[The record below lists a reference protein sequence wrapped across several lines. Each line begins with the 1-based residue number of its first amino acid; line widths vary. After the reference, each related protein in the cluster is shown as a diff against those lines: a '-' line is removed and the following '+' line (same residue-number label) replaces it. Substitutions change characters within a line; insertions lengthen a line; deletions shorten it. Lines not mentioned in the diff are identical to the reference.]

1 MKLKSFF
8 FKSITFLLFILLIFS
23 FSCSTFK
30 YNLPEFTGQ
39 NDSDFLSHLYPIISS
54 DTKTSINETLNF
66 CSVFIDENGV
76 FYSLIIELNKLNLN
90 NTDFWFYELFFYD
103 YSPLQKIGIT
113 SSSNTNQNQT
123 NNDQNNNKN
132 ENMNLSPK
140 VFKITSTSVNP
151 MTPLKITDKTLN
163 FGKNIFS
170 WKGNTI
176 KFELKDKKNSIKINA
191 QLYPQ
196 NNFSLLGSPII
207 KQSLGQMFFFTSAD
221 LPVECEYTFYY
232 SEKEKVKRKLKNGF
246 GILYKSW
253 GANSASEYELHFL
266 KFSNFNFKDVK
277 INPPD
282 NLLNKSY
289 LFFSIP
295 KASFYSALEISRE
308 NNLPVF
314 NLLQN
319 FFPDND
325 YRYSKIIPDKNRRY
339 PSNFSI
345 LLKNFLIRFNPI
357 YEKSV
362 VQFFTHDSWFGIVP
376 VYDSAGR
383 AIGLGFSNLYE
394 YSRMK

>member
-8 FKSITFLLFILLIFS
+8 FKSITFLFFILLVLS

-30 YNLPEFTGQ
+30 YKLPEFTGQ
-39 NDSDFLSHLYPIISS
+39 NDSNFLNHLYPILSS
-54 DTKTSINETLNF
+54 DPNASINETLNF
-66 CSVFIDENGV
+66 CSVFIDENGIL
-76 FYSLIIELNKLNLN
+76 YSLIIELNKLNLN

-103 YSPLQKIGIT
+103 YSPFQKKET
-113 SSSNTNQNQT
+113 NLNNTTNQNESSNNTT
-123 NNDQNNNKN
+123 NTKN
-132 ENMNLSPK
+132 ENIDVKPISIKMTT
-140 VFKITSTSVNP
+140 TSINP
-151 MTPLKITDKTLN
+151 MTPLKIKDQTLS

-170 WKGNTI
+170 WKGNSI
-176 KFELKDKKNSIKINA
+176 KFELQDKKNSIKINA
-191 QLYPQ
+191 HLYPK
-196 NNFSLLGSPII
+196 NNFSLLGSPMI

-232 SEKEKVKRKLKNGF
+232 AEKEKVKRKLKNGF

-253 GANSASEYELHFL
+253 GISSASEYELHFL
-266 KFSNFNFKDVK
+266 KFSNFNFKDIK
-277 INPPD
+277 INPPEI
-282 NLLNKSY
+282 LLDKSY

-295 KASFYSALEISRE
+295 KASFYSALEISKE
-308 NNLPVF
+308 NNIPIF
-314 NLLQN
+314 NLVTN
-319 FFPDND
+319 FYPEND

-362 VQFFTHDSWFGIVP
+362 VQFFTHDSWFGITP